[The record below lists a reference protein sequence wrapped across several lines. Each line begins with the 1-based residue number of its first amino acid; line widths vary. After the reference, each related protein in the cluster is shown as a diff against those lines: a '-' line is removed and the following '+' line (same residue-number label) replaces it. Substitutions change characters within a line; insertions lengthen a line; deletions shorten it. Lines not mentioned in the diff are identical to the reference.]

1 MTAPV
6 EVTTRFATSFDTLTE
21 CFGFVM
27 DHVDKVGAAPSVV
40 IKPFWSYDVAGLDD
54 SDGRQSFE
62 VVVSG
67 MVHAD

>member
-27 DHVDKVGAAPSVV
+27 DKIDDVGPEPSVE
-40 IKPFWSYDVAGLDD
+40 IKPYWLIDEDD
-54 SDGRQSFE
+54 ETVTRFE